1 MERFK
6 IGERLR
12 QRLDSFRSEREKKKF
27 NKSMG
32 YIDYEQYK
40 ELMWICRNV
49 RSKLK
54 NAYESSSNN
63 KDSSGFLD
71 REKWVDDIIEFFN
84 GEGLDKSCFSCLMDS
99 VKYVSL
105 NKEYINIICS
115 ENISKNILQK
125 SLRQMN
131 VLFALFGE
139 NPLECKHRKNLC
151 RSGAKPLVTFMS
163 IMFSM
168 IVTLNYD
175 KYLKHK
181 YLKHEDKPQES
192 LIYTAE
198 TVSRESSTSVR
209 FPWVSRLI
217 CQEIVENIEY
227 LSDLKK
233 ITGNIS
239 DVFDDIESLIISSG
253 VYEDRYVV
261 TKTDVSWGFLNSL
274 SSDVNKIEDR
284 FGNPIEVRDVI
295 EWNSSI
301 FSAIYKYHRIVK
313 RGECV
318 VIADLHEFGYG
329 LHKTLLGSLPK
340 HEGKEG
346 LPFEKTVQQILST
359 LIQDDGIKLLYDA
372 EVVKDGYG
380 TKYQSDFIL
389 SLDDA
394 LILGECKDKGRYDD
408 PDAGVEHINKNIKGK
423 GQEQLTNQKIALLDS
438 ESPGY
443 IKTKDGDNLPADV
456 SDIIQIVVH
465 NHDYVYPD
473 YEAQSDEG
481 LYKES
486 KGTHFF
492 SLEGLVLA
500 LYTSMG
506 SEDFLRYLKFRQE
519 YIEFWESRNIDKTL
533 MDEFDICVSYV
544 NRDEGRHSIMSYEC
558 ESQPMWNIPSM
569 EEWNIFLKSVY
580 NSGCGGICE
589 DRIKSGVP
597 IATHIPESE
606 YEKMKDANDLICF
619 HFKG

>member
-40 ELMWICRNV
+40 ESMLIFRDV

-54 NAYESSSNN
+54 NAYKDSSNN

-71 REKWVDDIIEFFN
+71 REKWVNHIIKFFN
-84 GEGLDKSCFSCLMDS
+84 DEGLDKSCFSCLMDS

-105 NKEYINIICS
+105 NEKYISIICS
-115 ENISKNILQK
+115 ENIPNYILQK

-131 VLFALFGE
+131 VLFTLFGE
-139 NPLECKHRKNLC
+139 GPLECKHRKNLC

-163 IMFSM
+163 IVFSM

-175 KYLKHK
+175 N
-181 YLKHEDKPQES
+181 YLKHEDKPHEP
-192 LIYTAE
+192 LIYRAE
-198 TVSRESSTSVR
+198 TVSRENSTSVR

-227 LSDLKK
+227 SSDLKK

-239 DVFDDIESLIISSG
+239 AVFDDIENLIISSG
-253 VYEDRYVV
+253 VYKDRYIV
-261 TKTDVSWGFLNSL
+261 TRTDASWGFLNSL

-318 VIADLHEFGYG
+318 VIADLYEFGYG
-329 LHKTLLGSLPK
+329 LHKTLLGSLRK

-346 LPFEKTVQQILST
+346 LLFEKTVQHILST
-359 LIQDDGIKLLYDA
+359 LIQDSGIKLLYDA

-380 TKYQSDFIL
+380 IKYQSDFIL

-408 PDAGVEHINKNIKGK
+408 PDAGVEHINKNIKGE
-423 GQEQLTNQKIALLDS
+423 GQGQLMNQKIALLDS
-438 ESPGY
+438 KSPGY
-443 IKTKDGDNLPADV
+443 IKTKDGDVLPADV

-473 YEAQSDEG
+473 YEAQSDEE

-492 SLEGLVLA
+492 SLEGLILA

-544 NRDEGRHSIMSYEC
+544 NGDEGRHSIVLYKC
-558 ESQPMWNIPSM
+558 KSQSMWKIPSM
-569 EEWNIFLKSVY
+569 EGWNSFLKSVY
-580 NSGCGGICE
+580 NSDCGGICE
-589 DRIKSGVP
+589 DKIQSGVP
-597 IATHIPESE
+597 IEMHIPEGE
-606 YEKMKDANDLICF
+606 FEKMKDANDLICF
-619 HFKG
+619 YFRG

>member
-1 MERFK
+1 
-6 IGERLR
+6 
-12 QRLDSFRSEREKKKF
+12 
-27 NKSMG
+27 MG

-40 ELMWICRNV
+40 ELMSICSNV
-49 RSKLK
+49 RSSLK
-54 NAYESSSNN
+54 NAYENTSNN
-63 KDSSGFLD
+63 KDSSDFLD
-71 REKWVDDIIEFFN
+71 REKWVDDIIKFFN
-84 GEGLDKSCFSCLMDS
+84 DEGLDKSCFSCLMDS

-105 NKEYINIICS
+105 NEKYISIICS
-115 ENISKNILQK
+115 ENIPNYILQK
-125 SLRQMN
+125 SLRQIS

-163 IMFSM
+163 IMFSK

-175 KYLKHK
+175 KYLKDK
-181 YLKHEDKPQES
+181 KDKKDKDKPGEA

-198 TVSRESSTSVR
+198 TVSREDSTSVR

-233 ITGNIS
+233 ITGNIRV
-239 DVFDDIESLIISSG
+239 VFDDIENLIISSG
-253 VYEDRYVV
+253 TYKDRYVV
-261 TKTDVSWGFLNSL
+261 TKTDASWGFLNSL
-274 SSDVNKIEDR
+274 SSDVNKIKNR
-284 FGNPIEVRDVI
+284 FGNSIEVRDVI

-318 VIADLHEFGYG
+318 VIADLYEFGYG

-346 LPFEKTVQQILST
+346 LLFEKTVQQILST
-359 LIQDDGIKLLYDA
+359 LIQDSGIKLLYDA

-380 TKYQSDFIL
+380 IKYQSDFIL

-394 LILGECKDKGRYDD
+394 LILGECKDKGRYDN
-408 PDAGVEHINKNIKGK
+408 PDAGVEHINKDIKGE
-423 GQEQLTNQKIALLDS
+423 GQGQLMDQKIALLDS
-438 ESPGY
+438 DSPGY

-473 YEAQSDEG
+473 YEAQSDEE
-481 LYKES
+481 LYKEA

-492 SLEGLVLA
+492 SLEGLILA

-519 YIEFWESRNIDKTL
+519 YIEFWKSRNIDKTL

-544 NRDEGRHSIMSYEC
+544 NGDEGRHSIVSYKC
-558 ESQPMWNIPSM
+558 KSQSMWSIPCM

-580 NSGCGGICE
+580 GSDCGGICE
-589 DRIKSGVP
+589 DRMKCGVP
-597 IATHIPESE
+597 IIMHIPEGE
-606 YEKMKDANDLICF
+606 CEKMKNANDLICF
-619 HFKG
+619 HFRG